1 MKEENRHYKLLQ
13 DAHDYLND
21 NKHWWDDWELPFF
34 EG

>member
-1 MKEENRHYKLLQ
+1 MREENKHFKILQ
-13 DAHDYLND
+13 DAHSYLND